1 MSEDIKVED
10 NHDVEQIQETETLV
24 DETQVESNE
33 EVVDVEEAK
42 AKPTSEDEDEAE
54 VEVDGDEEEEE
65 DEDDKESE
73 ESAPKME
80 MPKTKAGIVS
90 AAYDMLKKSKK
101 EDAQKIFASML
112 KVVEG
117 VEVVDGEEVV
127 AEETVDKTDADVAH
141 IDYQEDLDAMV
152 AEEATLSDG
161 FRDKAGII
169 FEAALKAKV
178 GTEIDRLEVEYA
190 QNLEEEVSSLKSDLV
205 EKVDSYLSYVV
216 EGWMKDNELAVE
228 TGLRSEIAEEF
239 MTSLQGVFKE
249 HYIEIPE
256 GKVDMFDELSEQVTE
271 LEEQLNKTTEENIA
285 LHEKTQAF
293 ARTEIV
299 RNQSSDLAST
309 EAEKLASLVE
319 DLDFTDAESFEMKV
333 KTIKESYFAKE
344 SVETVSEVTELIGSE
359 HSNDEAQSDSM
370 TRYMQAIAKSNK

>member
-42 AKPTSEDEDEAE
+42 AKPTSEDEDKAE

-65 DEDDKESE
+65 GEDDKESE

-271 LEEQLNKTTEENIA
+271 LEEQLNKSTEENIA

>member
-33 EVVDVEEAK
+33 EIVDVEEAK
-42 AKPTSEDEDEAE
+42 AKPTSEDEDKAE
-54 VEVDGDEEEEE
+54 VEVDGDEDEE
-65 DEDDKESE
+65 DDEEDDKSESE
-73 ESAPKME
+73 APVVE

-127 AEETVDKTDADVAH
+127 AEAAVKAEADVAH

-169 FEAALKAKV
+169 FEAALKTKV
-178 GTEIDRLEVEYA
+178 SEEVDRLEVEYA
-190 QNLEEEVSSLKSDLV
+190 QNLEEEVTSLKSDLV
-205 EKVDSYLSYVV
+205 EKVDAYLSYVV

-256 GKVDMFDELSEQVTE
+256 SKVDMFDELSGQVTE

-285 LHEKTQAF
+285 LHEATQAF
-293 ARTEIV
+293 ARVDIV

-344 SVETVSEVTELIGSE
+344 SSESISEDAELIGSE
-359 HSNDEAQSDSM
+359 QAPDGVVPDSM
-370 TRYMQAIAKSNK
+370 ARYMQAIAKSK

>member
-190 QNLEEEVSSLKSDLV
+190 QNLEEEVTSLKSDLV

>member
-33 EVVDVEEAK
+33 EIVDVEEAK
-42 AKPTSEDEDEAE
+42 AKPTSEDEDKAE
-54 VEVDGDEEEEE
+54 VEVDGDEDEE
-65 DEDDKESE
+65 DDEEDDKSESE
-73 ESAPKME
+73 APVVE

-127 AEETVDKTDADVAH
+127 AEAAVKAEADVAH

-169 FEAALKAKV
+169 FEAALKTKV
-178 GTEIDRLEVEYA
+178 SEEVDRLEVEYA
-190 QNLEEEVSSLKSDLV
+190 QNLEEEVTSLKSDLV
-205 EKVDSYLSYVV
+205 EKVDAYLSYVV

-256 GKVDMFDELSEQVTE
+256 SKVDMFDELSGQVTE

-285 LHEKTQAF
+285 LH
-293 ARTEIV
+293 
-299 RNQSSDLAST
+299 
-309 EAEKLASLVE
+309 
-319 DLDFTDAESFEMKV
+319 
-333 KTIKESYFAKE
+333 
-344 SVETVSEVTELIGSE
+344 
-359 HSNDEAQSDSM
+359 
-370 TRYMQAIAKSNK
+370 

>member
-33 EVVDVEEAK
+33 EIVDVEEAK
-42 AKPTSEDEDEAE
+42 AKPTSEDEDKAE
-54 VEVDGDEEEEE
+54 VEVDGDEDEE
-65 DEDDKESE
+65 DDEEDDKSESE
-73 ESAPKME
+73 APVVE

-127 AEETVDKTDADVAH
+127 AEAAVKAEADVAH

-169 FEAALKAKV
+169 FEAALKTKV
-178 GTEIDRLEVEYA
+178 SEEVDRLEVEYA
-190 QNLEEEVSSLKSDLV
+190 QNLEEEVTSLKSDLV
-205 EKVDSYLSYVV
+205 EKVDAYLSYVV

-256 GKVDMFDELSEQVTE
+256 SKVDMFDELSGQVTE

-285 LHEKTQAF
+285 LHEATQAF
-293 ARTEIV
+293 ARVDIV

-344 SVETVSEVTELIGSE
+344 TVETVSEVTELIGSDHAAE
-359 HSNDEAQSDSM
+359 QDISDSM

>member
-65 DEDDKESE
+65 DEDDESE
-73 ESAPKME
+73 EPSPKME

-216 EGWMKDNELAVE
+216 EGWMKENELAVE

-344 SVETVSEVTELIGSE
+344 TVETVSEVTELIGSE
-359 HSNDEAQSDSM
+359 HSNDEAHSDSM

>member
-42 AKPTSEDEDEAE
+42 AKPTSEDEDKAE

-65 DEDDKESE
+65 GEDDKESE

>member
-42 AKPTSEDEDEAE
+42 AKPTSEDEGEAE

-65 DEDDKESE
+65 DEDDESE
-73 ESAPKME
+73 EPSPKME

-216 EGWMKDNELAVE
+216 EGWMKENELAVE

-344 SVETVSEVTELIGSE
+344 TVETVSEVTELIGSE
-359 HSNDEAQSDSM
+359 HSNDEAHSDSM